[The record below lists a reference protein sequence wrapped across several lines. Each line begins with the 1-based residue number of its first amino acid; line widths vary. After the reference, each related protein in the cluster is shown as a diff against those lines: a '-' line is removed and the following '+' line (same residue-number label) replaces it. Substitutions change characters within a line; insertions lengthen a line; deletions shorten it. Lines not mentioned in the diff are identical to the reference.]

1 MKNILR
7 KTKITKIMAAM
18 FAVVLCV
25 AMVTIGERANAAYYC
40 RTDACREAQEREEKY
55 QALANQSTL
64 MANTYEAAVA
74 NLNNEIALLEA
85 SIAKNQALAKDIAEE
100 IEETE
105 EKLHAEQSALAE
117 LLISMH
123 FEGNAEPIK
132 ILAGADSISDLAEK
146 QAREE
151 VVKKSIAAASEKVKA
166 LKNELEEQKATI
178 DSLIEADEQK
188 SAEVAAKRAEQK
200 ALVTKFQNDA
210 ASYQA
215 EADAAAE
222 ERRQLMEV
230 IAEETAT
237 CQYTGYTTTMY
248 PNYYPLQDS
257 CPAWPNYYPY
267 GGMMC
272 QCTSYAGYMAY
283 RTYGVTIRGWGNAK
297 NWGWDYYGNPL
308 SYKEGYR
315 VDTVVEAGTVA
326 VSNCGEYGHVMWVE
340 QVNADGTINVT
351 EYNNYG
357 SNIYH
362 RLADFGAR
370 TNVSVAGLRFIHF
383 H

>member
-25 AMVTIGERANAAYYC
+25 AMVTIGERANAVYYC

-166 LKNELEEQKATI
+166 LKNEL
-178 DSLIEADEQK
+178 
-188 SAEVAAKRAEQK
+188 
-200 ALVTKFQNDA
+200 
-210 ASYQA
+210 
-215 EADAAAE
+215 
-222 ERRQLMEV
+222 
-230 IAEETAT
+230 
-237 CQYTGYTTTMY
+237 
-248 PNYYPLQDS
+248 
-257 CPAWPNYYPY
+257 
-267 GGMMC
+267 
-272 QCTSYAGYMAY
+272 
-283 RTYGVTIRGWGNAK
+283 
-297 NWGWDYYGNPL
+297 
-308 SYKEGYR
+308 
-315 VDTVVEAGTVA
+315 
-326 VSNCGEYGHVMWVE
+326 
-340 QVNADGTINVT
+340 
-351 EYNNYG
+351 
-357 SNIYH
+357 
-362 RLADFGAR
+362 
-370 TNVSVAGLRFIHF
+370 
-383 H
+383 

>member
-25 AMVTIGERANAAYYC
+25 AMVTIGERANAVYYC

-166 LKNELEEQKATI
+166 LKNELEEQKATV

-222 ERRQLMEV
+222 ERRQ
-230 IAEETAT
+230 
-237 CQYTGYTTTMY
+237 
-248 PNYYPLQDS
+248 
-257 CPAWPNYYPY
+257 
-267 GGMMC
+267 
-272 QCTSYAGYMAY
+272 
-283 RTYGVTIRGWGNAK
+283 
-297 NWGWDYYGNPL
+297 
-308 SYKEGYR
+308 
-315 VDTVVEAGTVA
+315 
-326 VSNCGEYGHVMWVE
+326 
-340 QVNADGTINVT
+340 
-351 EYNNYG
+351 
-357 SNIYH
+357 
-362 RLADFGAR
+362 
-370 TNVSVAGLRFIHF
+370 
-383 H
+383 